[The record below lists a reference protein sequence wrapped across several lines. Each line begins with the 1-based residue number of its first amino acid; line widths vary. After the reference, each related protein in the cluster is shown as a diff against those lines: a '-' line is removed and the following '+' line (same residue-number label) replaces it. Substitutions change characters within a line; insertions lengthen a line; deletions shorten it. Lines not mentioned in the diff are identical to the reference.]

1 MDQMNV
7 SGDFKILSDVD
18 RERGDGSEVEIEE
31 WTFLALFVTVPS
43 NSESKWQKRTT
54 LLFDLDF

>member
-1 MDQMNV
+1 MVILKYLQM
-7 SGDFKILSDVD
+7 LT
-18 RERGDGSEVEIEE
+18 ERGGDGSGVEIEE
-31 WTFLALFVTVPS
+31 WSFLALFVTVPS

>member
-43 NSESKWQKRTT
+43 NSESKW
-54 LLFDLDF
+54 